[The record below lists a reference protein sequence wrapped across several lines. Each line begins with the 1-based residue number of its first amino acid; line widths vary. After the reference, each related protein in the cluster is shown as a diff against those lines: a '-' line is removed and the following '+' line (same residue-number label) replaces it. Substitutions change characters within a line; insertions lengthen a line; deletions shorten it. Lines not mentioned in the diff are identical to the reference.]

1 MQPTDCYFSGKLH
14 LNTLQNQGFILINY
28 FFAVILLYLH
38 IYLFPFIHPFI
49 YSSIYCIKPHSFQ
62 KGNILIGWGF
72 LQRCFSY
79 HLFLLSVPQDF
90 SCFVL
95 QVTLIPTHDSEVMRE
110 WYQDTHEKQ
119 QDLNIMVL
127 ASSST
132 VVMQD
137 ESFPACKIEL

>member
-1 MQPTDCYFSGKLH
+1 MQTTDCYFSGKLH
-14 LNTLQNQGFILINY
+14 LSTLENQGFILINC
-28 FFAVILLYLH
+28 FFTVILSYLH
-38 IYLFPFIHPFI
+38 VYFLLSIHLFKYLLHKDPLFP
-49 YSSIYCIKPHSFQ
+49 
-62 KGNILIGWGF
+62 KGNHTCY
-72 LQRCFSY
+72 LQRHFSY
-79 HLFLLSVPQDF
+79 QLFLLCIPQEF

-110 WYQDTHEKQ
+110 WYQETHEKQ

>member
-1 MQPTDCYFSGKLH
+1 MKCSLDISNFPHPISGS
-14 LNTLQNQGFILINY
+14 
-28 FFAVILLYLH
+28 A
-38 IYLFPFIHPFI
+38 
-49 YSSIYCIKPHSFQ
+49 
-62 KGNILIGWGF
+62 
-72 LQRCFSY
+72 LQRLFSP
-79 HLFLLSVPQDF
+79 S
-90 SCFVL
+90 L

-110 WYQDTHEKQ
+110 WYQETHEKQ

>member
-1 MQPTDCYFSGKLH
+1 MGSQNTGEKSLRGQCPHNRLVRTHAHTLTTWGVLGRVTNYTSTLPQVLGQENLVFPPEKTESH
-14 LNTLQNQGFILINY
+14 LPEQSQ
-28 FFAVILLYLH
+28 
-38 IYLFPFIHPFI
+38 
-49 YSSIYCIKPHSFQ
+49 SS
-62 KGNILIGWGF
+62 
-72 LQRCFSY
+72 
-79 HLFLLSVPQDF
+79 
-90 SCFVL
+90 L

-110 WYQDTHEKQ
+110 WYQETHEKQ